1 MFLVFSDGGIQEG
14 SKNACS
20 VILRRQF
27 RVKNKDFG
35 DIVIDVNNYS
45 IGLVASHEKWRLGV
59 RREE

>member
-14 SKNACS
+14 ATNACS

-27 RVKNKDFG
+27 RVKNKDLG

-45 IGLVASHEKWRLGV
+45 IGLVASQKTEASV
-59 RREE
+59 RRED